1 MEISLAMN
9 SDEKLIQYTDCCI
22 VGSGPAGAVLGLL
35 LARQGVSVTLLEA
48 QKDFDREFRGDSL
61 HAVVMELMDELGL
74 AERLLQLKHTKL
86 DSISIQGSKKSSA
99 VADFS
104 RLKSRY
110 PYITLIPNQHFIEFI
125 TNEAK
130 RYPNFN
136 LVMGAKVQ
144 KLIEENGQICGV
156 GYHSPQGWQEVRSQL
171 TIGADGR
178 SSRTRT
184 LAGFEPIKT
193 SPSSDVLWFN
203 LPRLADEPEGVILRI
218 GDGSILGMADRSDH
232 WQISYIIPKG
242 SYPKLRNEGIEGLQK
257 SIVKLV
263 PELADRVSLLKDWTQ
278 CALLS
283 VEASCVQKW
292 HRPGVLLIG
301 DAAHVMSPFGG
312 VGISYAIQD
321 AIAAA
326 NVLGTPLKTGN
337 LKWEHLAAV
346 QRLRDLPIR
355 IIQAYQ
361 VLVQNQLVAAAR
373 AGKPSP
379 IAHLIAQIPILRD
392 IPAQL
397 IAFGLWP
404 ARLKH

>member
-1 MEISLAMN
+1 MN
-9 SDEKLIQYTDCCI
+9 SDEKLTQYTDCCI
-22 VGSGPAGAVLGLL
+22 VGSGPAGAVLALL

-48 QKDFDREFRGDSL
+48 QKDFDRDFRGDSL

-74 AERLLQLKHTKL
+74 VDRLLELKHTKL
-86 DSISIQGSKKSSA
+86 GSISIQGSTKSSA

-144 KLIEENGQICGV
+144 QLIEEDGQICGV
-156 GYHSPQGWQEVRSQL
+156 GYHGPNGWQEVRSPL

-178 SSRTRT
+178 SSRTRS
-184 LAGFEPIKT
+184 LAGFKPIKT
-193 SPSSDVLWFN
+193 SPSSDILWFR
-203 LPRLADEPEGVILRI
+203 LPRRPDEPEGVVLRI
-218 GDGSILGMADRSDH
+218 GDGSILGMADRSDY

-242 SYPKLRNEGIEGLQK
+242 SYPQLRKDGIESLQK
-257 SIVKLV
+257 AIAKLV
-263 PELADRVSLLKDWTQ
+263 PELSDRVSLVNDWTQ
-278 CALLS
+278 CTLLS
-283 VEASCVQKW
+283 VEASRLPQW
-292 HRPGVLLIG
+292 YQPGLLLIG

-326 NVLGTPLKTGN
+326 NVLSAPLKTGK
-337 LKWEHLAAV
+337 LKLQHLAKV
-346 QRLRDLPIR
+346 QRLRDLPTR
-355 IIQAYQ
+355 LIQGYQ

-373 AGKPSP
+373 ASEPSP
-379 IAHLIAQIPILRD
+379 VANLIAQIPILRD
-392 IPAQL
+392 IPSQL

-404 ARLKH
+404 ARLKN